1 RTLGAQD
8 RTAAGRRR
16 GPRRVR
22 PVEPADQRRRPL
34 LRGRPRGAAHRRR
47 IAQAHDRGGRRRR
60 PRPHRA
66 AARRRAH
73 AVAGG
78 GDRLRGA
85 GPARLHPRGQRD
97 RPRGAGRQPA
107 MSSDDHAN
115 GSGAGQGAWAVYR
128 RLLGHAWLYWPFLL
142 AAMAAMI
149 VEAAAGAAFV
159 WLMEPLTND
168 GFVDPKP
175 EMAVVLPATIIGL
188 FLVRGLERIALAEGF
203 LWGGRGVVRDV
214 RDLVWGNYLRLPSNG
229 LGTAAVPAMVR
240 RINFDTEKVTDAYS
254 VALDAILSDSL
265 TLLFLF

>member
-1 RTLGAQD
+1 
-8 RTAAGRRR
+8 

-149 VEAAAGAAFV
+149 VEAAAGAFV

-175 EMAVVLPATIIGL
+175 EMAVVLPAAIIGL
-188 FLVRGLERIALAEGF
+188 FLVRGLATFATDYGIARV
-203 LWGGRGVVRDV
+203 GRSVVRDL
-214 RDLVWGNYLRLPSNG
+214 RELVLGKYLRLPS
-229 LGTAAVPAMVR
+229 TR
-240 RINFDTEKVTDAYS
+240 FDTEAVP
-254 VALDAILSDSL
+254 
-265 TLLFLF
+265 